1 MLEGSLTQVLL
12 SRLAQLRRDAGI
24 SESELEN
31 RLVLGPGWI
40 ERFESGKSVPSIDMI
55 AAMLN
60 AIGKNFNDLVKDMKP
75 EAATLAV
82 ERHIRARPNRN
93 DLDIYFRYAKH
104 DAHYLLKRATVQEF
118 EGVLSAL
125 RNKLASSGEDGSLL
139 SDAVAECFS
148 KATLAWPHVNP
159 SDLWYFLVYRAYCD
173 PYNHPAIFAR
183 KDFDQSWKRT
193 GGWALEK
200 VFVNY
205 YRLALRKHGINIYT
219 GTKEEKLKLLAS
231 LGLPD
236 RLEAD
241 KLDVV
246 LTGNDEHSN
255 ERFFGM
261 VHVKASFAERRTD
274 DQPMSQVL
282 IKAGF
287 TSVLLTMDCK
297 ATPSSEPV
305 NRGELGPVLDG
316 EEDVRSAKRKDIEQ
330 DGYFSACFAYNT
342 NTRPTPSLQAAAARI
357 HVLNFN
363 ASEDEFTKFVVREW
377 VRIRENQET
386 ILSRTLEQ
394 LRGPQAAH

>member
-12 SRLAQLRRDAGI
+12 FRLAQLRRAVSV
-24 SESELEN
+24 SESELER

-40 ERFESGKSVPSIDMI
+40 ERFESGESVPSIDMI

-60 AIGKNFNDLVKDMKP
+60 AMGKSFNDLVKDLKT

-82 ERHIRARPNRN
+82 ERHIRALPRKD
-93 DLDIYFRYAKH
+93 DLDIYFKYAKH
-104 DAHYLLKRATVQEF
+104 DAHYLLKSASLPEF
-118 EGVLSAL
+118 EGVLSVL
-125 RNKLASSGEDGSLL
+125 RNKLASSGEDGGLL

-148 KATLAWPHVNP
+148 RATQAWPHVNP

-219 GTKEEKLKLLAS
+219 GTKDEKLKLLAS

-241 KLDVV
+241 KLDIV
-246 LTGNDEHSN
+246 LTGNDEQGN

-287 TSVLLTMDCK
+287 TSILLTMDCK
-297 ATPSSEPV
+297 ATPSSEPI
-305 NRGELGPVLDG
+305 NRGELGQVFENG
-316 EEDVRSAKRKDIEQ
+316 VDVRSAKRKDIEQ
-330 DGYFSACFAYNT
+330 DGYFSACFSYNS
-342 NTRPTPSLQAAAARI
+342 NTRPTPSAQEAVARI
-357 HVLNFN
+357 HVLDFN

-377 VRIRENQET
+377 SRIQKSQGAM
-386 ILSRTLEQ
+386 LSRTLEQ
-394 LRGPQAAH
+394 LRGT